1 MSNPEAKPGFTAAMA
16 VYETYDD
23 NVPTVDQPFGLALI
37 EAARR
42 RPDIVGLTADL
53 GKYTDIDIFG
63 QHFPDRYFQ
72 VGMAEQN
79 LVGVAA
85 GLAKTG
91 YTPFA
96 TCYCTF
102 VTRRAYDFIA
112 IAVAEAFAN
121 VKIVAALPGIT
132 TGYGSTHQGLED
144 IALMRAVP
152 NLVVIDP
159 CDATEI
165 QQAVH
170 AIAEYEGPV
179 YMRTLRGRVKRV
191 FDPATHKF
199 RIGKAC
205 LLRQGKDIA
214 LISTGLMTDRALQA
228 ADQLQRENIEA
239 QVLHVP
245 TLKPLDE
252 EAVLQAA
259 DKTGAVVTLENHTT
273 VGGLG
278 AAVADLLCLAGL
290 SVSIKKVGIPDVFV
304 ECGSVSY
311 LTHEHGLGVR
321 HIVEAAKHVISG
333 RS

>member
-1 MSNPEAKPGFTAAMA
+1 MSNPEAKPGFTTGMA
-16 VYETYDD
+16 VFEAHDKSIRMAD
-23 NVPTVDQPFGLALI
+23 KPFGVALI

-53 GKYTDIDIFG
+53 GKYTDIDLFG
-63 QHFPDRYFQ
+63 EHFPDRYFQ

-85 GLAKTG
+85 GLAKSG

-112 IAVAEAFAN
+112 IAVAEARAN
-121 VKIVAALPGIT
+121 VKLIAALPGIT
-132 TGYGSTHQGLED
+132 TGYGSTHLGLED

-165 QQAVH
+165 EQAVH
-170 AIAEYEGPV
+170 AVAEYRGPV
-179 YMRTLRGRVKRV
+179 YMRILRGRVKRV
-191 FDPATHKF
+191 FDPATHRF
-199 RIGKAC
+199 EIGEAH
-205 LLRQGKDIA
+205 LVRQGRDVA

-228 ADQLQRENIEA
+228 ADQLRRENIEA
-239 QVLHVP
+239 LVLHVP

-252 EAVLQAA
+252 QAILQAA
-259 DKTGAVVTLENHTT
+259 KKTAAVVTLENHSI

-278 AAVADLLCLAGL
+278 AAVADALCMAGA
-290 SVSIKKVGIPDVFV
+290 SIPMKKVGIPDVFV
-304 ECGSVSY
+304 DCGSVPY
-311 LTHEHGLGVR
+311 LTDKHGLAVR
-321 HIVEAAKHVISG
+321 HIVEAAKHVTS
-333 RS
+333 RKS